1 MFSDTTIGGTE
12 IFMCKKPRRLSNPR
26 GDGFIF
32 VPCGKCEEC
41 DKQKSLQWTYR
52 IILESKNYS
61 KEDISF
67 ITLTY
72 NNEHNDGRLHKKH
85 FQKFIKRVRKHLY
98 PKKVRYI
105 GVGEYGA
112 RGKRPH
118 YHLLLFGHN
127 FAKQL
132 FYVKD
137 GIKYYRSFELE
148 KLWTSGYSL
157 LTEYDDATA
166 IYLTKYMQKSLIK
179 YLNKNHIPKESYPF
193 MLQSRKPAIGY
204 RYIENLT
211 FDDIKDD
218 KIYINGHYIKYPRIF
233 LDKLAERGVDLEPLK
248 NARINRCVIEDLD
261 ELIFYEKKY
270 KID

>member
-1 MFSDTTIGGTE
+1 
-12 IFMCKKPRRLSNPR
+12 MCKKPRRLPNPR
-26 GDGFIF
+26 GAGFIF

-41 DKQKSLQWTYR
+41 DVQKSLQWTYR
-52 IILESKNYS
+52 IILESKNYA

-72 NNEHNDGRLHKKH
+72 DNEHCDGKLHKRDAQLFMKRLR
-85 FQKFIKRVRKHLY
+85 KFLE
-98 PKKVRYI
+98 PKKVRFI
-105 GVGEYGA
+105 LVGEYGA

-118 YHLLLFGHN
+118 MHALIFGHN

-132 FYVKD
+132 FYEKL

-148 KLWTSGYSL
+148 KLWKNGYSL

-179 YLNKNHIPKESYPF
+179 YLNRKRIPKESYPF

-204 RYIENLT
+204 GYIENLT

-218 KIYINGHYIKYPRIF
+218 KIYMNGHYIKYPRIF
-233 LDKLAERGVDLEPLK
+233 LDKLESRGVDVEPLR
-248 NARINRCVIEDLD
+248 NARIKRCVIEDLD

-270 KID
+270 KNA